1 VILGRYNV
9 NRPLRFGLQICRHH
23 LRGRKVTPMNPSKP
37 TWSPPNIDWSLVG
50 AIVFDLGN
58 VLIDLDNDFYGKGW
72 PAGIDEKEL
81 APFKKWVAEEGLWLK
96 YEKGELDTASF
107 LDSLVSRLQPRAK
120 HEGPRASAGLSR
132 KQITKYWNRILLGI
146 QPKRFELL
154 EQLQQRFPL
163 YVLSNTNDL
172 HIEWVRKHVIELGVP
187 DFETRFF
194 KEIFYS
200 YEVGAVKP
208 EPAIYA
214 AAEVGINLPVKQILF
229 IDDRPENI
237 EAAAA
242 RGWQAVL
249 LPPEVDV
256 ERVFDTI
263 L

>member
-1 VILGRYNV
+1 M
-9 NRPLRFGLQICRHH
+9 QA
-23 LRGRKVTPMNPSKP
+23 SKP
-37 TWSPPNIDWSLVG
+37 TWSPPKIDWSLVG

-72 PAGIDEKEL
+72 PAGINEKEL
-81 APFKKWVAEEGLWLK
+81 ASFKQWVAEEGLWLK
-96 YEKGELDTASF
+96 YEKGELSTDAF
-107 LDSLVSRLQPRAK
+107 LKAIVEQLQLQLPQQAQDYSL
-120 HEGPRASAGLSR
+120 HSR
-132 KQITKYWNRILLGI
+132 KKQVTKYWNRILLGI
-146 QPKRFELL
+146 QPKRFDLL

-172 HIEWVRKHVIELGVP
+172 HIEWVRKHVAELGVP

-194 KEIFYS
+194 EQIFYS

-214 AAEVGINLPVKQILF
+214 AAEGGIDHPASQILF

-237 EAAAA
+237 DAAHA

-256 ERVFDTI
+256 ELVFKD
-263 L
+263 LL